1 MAGEP
6 KRDHAFYVG
15 YLPLPRAH
23 AVFLL
28 IAVPLSIAGMVV
40 GALGLARDQPAWGG
54 GVWQTDLVNEW
65 RGTLRLEPYPMLHV
79 KADDGGIETYLLV
92 EMGKFGTRDRFA
104 GAEGLDGAA
113 VKIRGRRL
121 HRDGRKMIE
130 LDPDDPKDPKHGPAV
145 ALLEEPTPAVW
156 APMTA
161 PGPAVTLRGEIVDSK
176 CYLGAMKPGTGRGHK
191 ACATLCISGGIPPVL
206 VSRDAD
212 GKPEFALLADNA
224 GAGLSDSDLAAIKPV
239 IGEPVVL
246 SGRPARVGSW
256 RVLLLDRLD
265 AQIGGV
271 SSAVP

>member
-1 MAGEP
+1 MAEKP
-6 KRDHAFYVG
+6 DRNRAFYVG

-28 IAVPLSIAGMVV
+28 FAVPLSIAGMIV
-40 GALGLARDQPAWGG
+40 GALGLAKDQPAWGG
-54 GVWQTDLVNEW
+54 GVWQTDQVNEW

-79 KADDGGIETYLLV
+79 AGEGGEIETYLLV

-104 GAEGLDGAA
+104 GAEGLDGAS

-130 LDPDDPKDPKHGPAV
+130 LDPDAPEDPKLGPAV
-145 ALLEEPTPAVW
+145 SLLERPTPAVRVSML
-156 APMTA
+156 P
-161 PGPAVTLRGEIVDSK
+161 PGPRVTLHGEIVDSK
-176 CYLGAMKPGTGRGHK
+176 CYLGAMKPGAGRGHK
-191 ACATLCISGGIPPVL
+191 ACATLCISGGIPPML

-212 GKPEFALLADNA
+212 GRPVYSLLAENT

-246 SGRPARVGSW
+246 SGRPTRIGSW
-256 RVLLLDRLD
+256 RVLLVDRLD
-265 AQIGGV
+265 AQVGGA
-271 SSAVP
+271 SSASP